1 MVKAFEEIRNSEKM
15 SSAVLRASEADY
27 SGILSENNLDEI
39 LRSATQMLQNEE
51 EEESLTQT
59 M

>member
-1 MVKAFEEIRNSEKM
+1 MKKFETVKKM